1 MPQLSTLAH
10 NLLANADVVF
20 ADRFKQLQPDDQTKQ
35 QERKQTRRKQI
46 LSIMPSFP
54 PPPSN
59 TLDWA
64 NIGFRMR
71 EGKLDQSHVR
81 CFFVS

>member
-1 MPQLSTLAH
+1 
-10 NLLANADVVF
+10 
-20 ADRFKQLQPDDQTKQ
+20 
-35 QERKQTRRKQI
+35 
-46 LSIMPSFP
+46 MPSFP

-71 EGKLDQSHVR
+71 EGKSIDRFSSGGR
-81 CFFVS
+81 IAN